1 MINNRFDVDKERELL
16 QKAQQGDLKARRQLH
31 VIYRGLLDS
40 IVYPKFSYSPQPV
53 SAIRAEAERL
63 LDKCIDS
70 WSPAANNKPSTYIQK
85 YISNKL
91 LRYVN
96 DNKQLVRT
104 TETYA
109 WKTDKFGDV
118 LSELRTQFRREP
130 TDQELRDQMNKKYP
144 DYNLTTKDIGRLRNE
159 LRTTT
164 LSSTVIG
171 GSSDDDSSLT
181 VGDLAF
187 TSTVDPLK
195 QYSLTLRA
203 RELNNRISTL
213 PEPHQ
218 TVIKYHAGLDG
229 FPQLSL
235 RDIAVK
241 TGMNKY
247 RIQKVIDETKEILQ

>member
-1 MINNRFDVDKERELL
+1 MINDRFDVDKERELL
-16 QKAQQGDLKARRQLH
+16 QKAQQGDLKARKQLH

-40 IVYPKFSYSPQPV
+40 IVYPKFNYSPQPV
-53 SAIRAEAERL
+53 SAIRAEAEGL

-70 WSPAANNKPSTYIQK
+70 WSPVANNKPSTYIQK

-109 WKTDKFGDV
+109 WKTDKFSDV
-118 LSELRTQFRREP
+118 LNELRNQLHREP
-130 TDQELRDQMNKKYP
+130 TDEELVIQMNKKYP
-144 DYNLTTKDIGRLRNE
+144 DYNLTTKDIKRLRNE

-171 GSSDDDSSLT
+171 SSDDSSMT
-181 VGDLAF
+181 AGDLAF
-187 TSTVDPLK
+187 TSTIDPLK
-195 QYSLTLRA
+195 QYSMTLKA

-247 RIQKVIDETKEILQ
+247 RIQKVIDETKEKLQ

>member
-1 MINNRFDVDKERELL
+1 MINGSRFDIDKERELL
-16 QKAQQGDLKARRQLH
+16 QKAQQGDLRARRQLH
-31 VIYRGLLDS
+31 IVYRGLLDS
-40 IVYPKFSYSPQPV
+40 IVYPKFSHTPQPV
-53 SAIRAEAERL
+53 SAIRAEAEGL

-70 WSPAANNKPSTYIQK
+70 WNPASNNKPSTYIQS
-85 YISNKL
+85 YISQKL

-104 TETYA
+104 PEQYA
-109 WKTDKFGDV
+109 WKTDKFSAI
-118 LSELRTQFRREP
+118 LSELRNQLHREP
-130 TDQELRDQMNKKYP
+130 TDKELADQMNKKFP
-144 DYNLTTKDIGRLRNE
+144 EYNLTIKDMQRLRGE

-164 LSSTVIG
+164 LSSAVI
-171 GSSDDDSSLT
+171 GSSDDDSKLT

-187 TSTVDPLK
+187 TSTIDPLK
-195 QYSLTLRA
+195 QYSLTLKA
-203 RELNNRISTL
+203 RELNDKISTL

-218 TVIKYHAGLDG
+218 TVIRYHAGLDG

-247 RIQKVIDETKEILQ
+247 RIQKVINETKEILE